1 MKWIYFVGHVAFA
14 GYQLLT
20 PNLRNIDFYLCTNIA
35 KTDSK
40 QQLRLLAKFN
50 FSMLNI
56 KRSGP
61 QADKLAKQA
70 PASSMQ
76 TQAIASVLKGNFYQM
91 QSLISSETS
100 TVCIRKIFLCCTKLN
115 HLKVSKL

>member
-1 MKWIYFVGHVAFA
+1 MVTVAFA

-35 KTDSK
+35 KK

-50 FSMLNI
+50 FSISNI

-61 QADKLAKQA
+61 QASKLAKQA
-70 PASSMQ
+70 PASAMQ
-76 TQAIASVLKGNFYQM
+76 TFKQLPAF
-91 QSLISSETS
+91 
-100 TVCIRKIFLCCTKLN
+100 
-115 HLKVSKL
+115 